1 MKLPKIDSASLP
13 NAFAVS
19 SGALRVTD
27 PCYTPDTWCAG
38 TLENVK
44 NGIWQAHVGYHKDAL
59 DTKWGE
65 KRLADEQAR
74 INELASKPDEDG
86 NEFWKHY
93 AKTEQM
99 RLDKDRASFEAR
111 LGRVAYLHI
120 VHENAQ
126 RHFDHEAE
134 FDSAW
139 VDSDIDVGVD
149 SGQAGFFDLALYKQV
164 WSAEPVK
171 EKFYEEVCALTCD
184 TTGDWGVHSVG
195 CVSSTG
201 WGDGSYTCLVRRDEE
216 LRLIEAIIVYMS
228 ESEDEDDSEAD
239 EDNSHD

>member
-44 NGIWQAHVGYHKDAL
+44 NGIWQAHVGYYKDSL
-59 DTKWGE
+59 DAEQGERWLAAEKERIDAFAAKYDKDGLGDFAKYEYERLEE
-65 KRLADEQAR
+65 KRKE
-74 INELASKPDEDG
+74 
-86 NEFWKHY
+86 
-93 AKTEQM
+93 
-99 RLDKDRASFEAR
+99 FEAR

-134 FDSAW
+134 FDSTW
-139 VDSDIDVGVD
+139 GDSTIDVGVD

-164 WSAEPVK
+164 WESEPVK
-171 EKFYEEVCALTCD
+171 EKFYDEVCALTCD
-184 TTGDWGVHSVG
+184 TDGDWGVHSVG
-195 CVSSTG
+195 CVSRTG

-216 LRLIEAIIVYMS
+216 LRLIEAIIVYMA

-239 EDNSHD
+239 EDNSHN